1 MKKEQIRK
9 VAEMQAEFAR
19 LYEIAA
25 DETAASATREDA
37 KTALIAVARALSE
50 LAKLSTK

>member
-25 DETAASATREDA
+25 DEARSNGDRKDA
-37 KTALIAVARALSE
+37 KNALIAVVRSLSE
-50 LAKLSTK
+50 LAKMSTK